1 MVQFV
6 IKIQGQMFSKDFSS
20 QKQESKKIDKN
31 WFNNKKSCN
40 LLTQLQG
47 VKMGASNLLTQL
59 QGVKTGA
66 SYLLSQQKGG
76 KMAAIDLLTQ
86 Q

>member
-31 WFNNKKSCN
+31 
-40 LLTQLQG
+40 
-47 VKMGASNLLTQL
+47 
-59 QGVKTGA
+59 
-66 SYLLSQQKGG
+66 
-76 KMAAIDLLTQ
+76 
-86 Q
+86 